1 MRGPQLRPL
10 GIPVGDVLA
19 QICHVSVD
27 ERGKLFPR
35 EGVVA
40 VPCDFGDDEESGEY
54 VVEEEIWACDRR
66 GPCDSFDSLE
76 PFAV

>member
-1 MRGPQLRPL
+1 MRGPQLRAL

-27 ERGKLFPR
+27 ERGKLFPW

-40 VPCDFGDDEESGEY
+40 VPCDFGDDEESGE
-54 VVEEEIWACDRR
+54 
-66 GPCDSFDSLE
+66 
-76 PFAV
+76 